1 MIKSELAVKIRE
13 FLLDSPDVDDNVA
26 PGLKL
31 LRQAAVALEQPTLI
45 AHDES
50 TATSSAE
57 LVRTLDVMLNGD
69 NAAAQASLTDIIT
82 QIQAE
87 PEGKLLGYVNSE
99 YVAQLLHG
107 NFDGL
112 DIEITKDA
120 QSSGQLAI
128 YDRPRL
134 TPVEADTTREME
146 EMHSALTYTLEAAGL
161 DWDRLQELSAVVE
174 QLRENSDEHLSK
186 LNHASPKTAVEST
199 SFAEQFV
206 AQVRTMLGF
215 EGTDEELAE
224 ACQAY
229 GKQYADMEQA
239 VLDRDEQIAAQ
250 DKLIGAVIDA
260 AKSDWQYVD
269 DLPTRVAQLRAAYDK
284 SKLSQAVEEVAAP
297 LAGWVSDAI
306 DLAHAV
312 RGDLRPENRIMAK
325 AAENIIMAA
334 PRGAGDGE

>member
-1 MIKSELAVKIRE
+1 MNKSDVAQKIRE
-13 FLLDSPDVDDNVA
+13 FLLDSPDVDDNAA

-31 LRQAAVALEQPTLI
+31 LRQAAVALEQPTSDVNPVGVSNLQVSLK
-45 AHDES
+45 ACQDEIEAQAQALDS
-50 TATSSAE
+50 YRDN
-57 LVRTLDVMLNGD
+57 VRQLDVMLNGD
-69 NAAAQASLTDIIT
+69 NAAAQASLNDIIG
-82 QIQAE
+82 QMQAE

-112 DIEITKDA
+112 DIEITKDV
-120 QSSGQLAI
+120 QTSSQLAI

-134 TPVEADTTREME
+134 TPVIGA
-146 EMHSALTYTLEAAGL
+146 
-161 DWDRLQELSAVVE
+161 
-174 QLRENSDEHLSK
+174 
-186 LNHASPKTAVEST
+186 T

-215 EGTDEELAE
+215 EGTDDELAE

-229 GKQYADMEQA
+229 GKQYANMEQA

-260 AKSDWQYVD
+260 AKSDWQDVD
-269 DLPTRVAQLRAAYDK
+269 DLPIRVAQLRAAYDK
-284 SKLSQAVEEVAAP
+284 SELSQAVKDYPATSTVGYIEPDTFQPEEVPAP

-334 PRGAGDGE
+334 PRGVDHDI